1 MQYSI
6 MGYFLNG
13 NRVDQTFNRKKLE
26 EEKSMF
32 LFLKQWKTRTT
43 TKYIWKIHHYSS
55 AFDCDT
61 AHLAQEDFEHLQF
74 VDYILNLPMILSLK

>member
-1 MQYSI
+1 

-43 TKYIWKIHHYSS
+43 TKYI
-55 AFDCDT
+55 
-61 AHLAQEDFEHLQF
+61 
-74 VDYILNLPMILSLK
+74 